1 LNLGFNYTEVL
12 TCSIFRLSETR
23 ILLKLSVNDTFNT
36 DVIVCIIANPSKAR
50 CNKDIIQVRPEESS
64 TLEIK
69 EMLHHVLTVED
80 PQGFRNFLLNNM
92 TYSLG
97 RSLGNSI
104 ILRSNLVSRQHAT
117 LLAVASKKSSCFFRI
132 IDGSVEGKR
141 STNGILI
148 NGKKRFSHILSHGD
162 EILFSK
168 DTKAV
173 YQVITAITNIPK
185 SNSSQNQISKGSY
198 PNLNSN
204 QNFDETEFVQFSPLQ
219 SIPDQDLS
227 AHVHRTV
234 NQFISS
240 PELNPQPIIEL
251 NLVGKI
257 LYLNPAALSQFPKLE
272 EMRIRHPLLQELLM
286 QLVPLV
292 NPVCKF
298 FMREVVI
305 NDKVF
310 EEIIHFM
317 PWNEIIRLHI
327 SDITKQRQAEA
338 IISYQIHHDALTGL
352 PNRKYL
358 HEHLVEVIEKL
369 EDKGQQFAVLFL
381 DIDRFKLINDSLGHN
396 IGDLLLRAVSDRLK
410 NLLKQGDLMV
420 RWGADE
426 FAIVAKEIGS
436 TDAVVQIA
444 EAMIQALTLPFNC
457 GGHELHITTCI
468 GASIYPDHN
477 TEVEGLIRNADM
489 AMYRAKAEGQ
499 NSFQFYVPNM
509 QEQSFQRLSM
519 ENNLRRALENNE
531 LLTYYQPQIDLITG
545 KIVGLEVLLRWKHV
559 SLGSIP
565 PSQFIPLAEETG
577 LITAIGAW
585 VLRQTCL
592 QAIAWQN
599 MGLPPI
605 QVGVNL
611 SIKQLQ
617 QKDFLSSLNQILEET
632 KLDPHFLELEITE
645 GIMMDNVE
653 EKIVLL
659 NEFRQ
664 MGIQLSI
671 DDFGTGYS
679 ALSYLK
685 NLPIDTLKI
694 DRIFI
699 EYITHNEHDR
709 TIVASMINL
718 SHSLNLNVIAE
729 GVETQEQVD
738 LLRSLGCDQ
747 IQGHFFYKAMPV
759 DEIEALLRAQGIT
772 KPNKLE
778 P

>member
-1 LNLGFNYTEVL
+1 M
-12 TCSIFRLSETR
+12 
-23 ILLKLSVNDTFNT
+23 
-36 DVIVCIIANPSKAR
+36 
-50 CNKDIIQVRPEESS
+50 RPEESS
-64 TLEIK
+64 TLAIK

-132 IDGSVEGKR
+132 IDGSAEGRR

-173 YQVITAITNIPK
+173 YQVISAITNIPK
-185 SNSSQNQISKGSY
+185 INSSQNQTSESSY
-198 PNLNSN
+198 PKLNN
-204 QNFDETEFVQFSPLQ
+204 QSFEETKPFRFSPLQ
-219 SIPDQDLS
+219 AIPEQDLS
-227 AHVHRTV
+227 AHVHKTI
-234 NQFISS
+234 NQFIAS

-257 LYLNPAALSQFPKLE
+257 LYLNPAALSQFPNLE
-272 EMRIRHPLLQELLM
+272 EMRINHPLLQELLV
-286 QLVPLV
+286 QLLPLV
-292 NPVCKF
+292 NPARKF
-298 FMREVVI
+298 FMREVSI

-317 PWNEIIRLHI
+317 TWNEVIRLHI
-327 SDITKQRQAEA
+327 ADVTNQKQAEA

-369 EDKGQQFAVLFL
+369 EDKEKLFAVLFL

-396 IGDLLLRAVSDRLK
+396 VGDLLLKAVSDRLK
-410 NLLKQGDLMV
+410 SLLKQGDVMV

-426 FAIVAKEIGS
+426 FAIIAKDINCA
-436 TDAVVQIA
+436 DAVVQIA

-457 GGHELHITTCI
+457 DGHELHITTCI
-468 GASIYPDHN
+468 GASIYPSHN
-477 TEVEGLIRNADM
+477 TEVDALIRNADM

-577 LITAIGAW
+577 LITAIGTW

-592 QAIAWQN
+592 QAIAWLN

-605 QVGVNL
+605 QIGVNL
-611 SIKQLQ
+611 SIKQLP
-617 QKDFLSSLNQILEET
+617 LIWGS
-632 KLDPHFLELEITE
+632 
-645 GIMMDNVE
+645 
-653 EKIVLL
+653 
-659 NEFRQ
+659 R
-664 MGIQLSI
+664 
-671 DDFGTGYS
+671 
-679 ALSYLK
+679 
-685 NLPIDTLKI
+685 
-694 DRIFI
+694 
-699 EYITHNEHDR
+699 
-709 TIVASMINL
+709 
-718 SHSLNLNVIAE
+718 
-729 GVETQEQVD
+729 
-738 LLRSLGCDQ
+738 
-747 IQGHFFYKAMPV
+747 
-759 DEIEALLRAQGIT
+759 
-772 KPNKLE
+772 
-778 P
+778 